1 MQLVYEENY
10 YLHTLSVL
18 QLIAQRGSASNANS
32 ETSWPRSGY
41 RGPSIDACTGVGPR
55 RRIRSPAFFVSSF
68 NELQRVSVQ
77 SWQSTHVGLAL
88 PRESHGLSLAAKE
101 RDGLMARCQ
110 MTMPGTIVFMRLP
123 QLDSDEIQLTMTHAP
138 FGDDLLGELP
148 NFLRGTL

>member
-1 MQLVYEENY
+1 MKKIIIF
-10 YLHTLSVL
+10 TLYPCCNSL
-18 QLIAQRGSASNANS
+18 ASEDLRATPIQRRRGQGAAI
-32 ETSWPRSGY
+32 G
-41 RGPSIDACTGVGPR
+41 GPSIDACTGVSPR
-55 RRIRSPAFFVSSF
+55 RRSRSLACFVSSF

-77 SWQSTHVGLAL
+77 SRQSTRVALAL

-101 RDGLMARCQ
+101 RSGLMARCQ
-110 MTMPGTIVFMRLP
+110 MTMPDTIVFMRLP